1 MANPNDDR
9 FDGMFMNLA
18 QQVRGID
25 PLLDTFFG
33 FLRRKTDF
41 FTGADDQQAMKKVM
55 EALMK
60 QKKFVDDDKKKAEE
74 KKAKKAKEAAALK
87 AKKEKKEKERL
98 AKEAAKDKDDGVVE
112 LGSNGFDLDTVPAA
126 APAPA
131 STQSPPNPPKT
142 ETKEKGDGGEGEG
155 EGGGEGGKDEGEESD
170 GEPPPPGNGGTV
182 EGKYVWT
189 QTLQELSLAVAV
201 PPGTKGRD
209 VNVVIGKS
217 KLKIALKNGPTIVD
231 APLHKPIIIDD
242 SFWTLEDGCQ
252 LQFSLSKSNQMEWWP
267 CVCEGDPKINTQK
280 VQPENSKLADLDGET
295 RQTVEKM
302 MFDQRQKAMGK
313 PTADEQKKID
323 IMDKFKSQHPEMDF
337 SKAKFT

>member
-1 MANPNDDR
+1 
-9 FDGMFMNLA
+9 MFMNLA

-25 PLLDTFFG
+25 PLLETFFG

-60 QKKFVDDDKKKAEE
+60 QKKFVDDDKKMAEE
-74 KKAKKAKEAAALK
+74 KKLKKAKEAAALK

-98 AKEAAKDKDDGVVE
+98 AMEAAKDKSDGVVE
-112 LGSNGFDLDTVPAA
+112 LGSDGFDIDTVPAA
-126 APAPA
+126 APAPSPA
-131 STQSPPNPPKT
+131 GTQDPPNPPQPDGGDD
-142 ETKEKGDGGEGEG
+142 EEKEKED
-155 EGGGEGGKDEGEESD
+155 DGEESD
-170 GEPPPPGNGGTV
+170 GEPPPAGNGGTV

-209 VNVVIGKS
+209 VNVIIGKS
-217 KLKIALKNGPTIVD
+217 KLKISLKNGPTIVD

-323 IMDKFKSQHPEMDF
+323 VMEKFKSQHPEMDF